1 MLLISLISWGGVLEK
16 PITQSWWRGKLNGKL
31 WSMLCV
37 LKKPWLLAISPT
49 SDTYWV
55 LVAMIV
61 SWKILSRHTFHLY
74 HKNWKDNLNVLMHPF
89 CFWTYKDTN
98 KNLKFVHV
106 FSQNP
111 RGGAVSAELFFPVC
125 ARVQFLGGFPQKIS
139 QPGTGVLYFMPGS
152 KVYIWIL

>member
-74 HKNWKDNLNVLMHPF
+74 HKIEKTTWM
-89 CFWTYKDTN
+89 FWCILSAFGLIRTPTKIWSLCTS
-98 KNLKFVHV
+98 FPESTWRCRVSGVV
-106 FSQNP
+106 FSSVCP
-111 RGGAVSAELFFPVC
+111 GPISRRFP
-125 ARVQFLGGFPQKIS
+125 PKNKS
-139 QPGTGVLYFMPGS
+139 TGDRCIVFYA
-152 KVYIWIL
+152 WI